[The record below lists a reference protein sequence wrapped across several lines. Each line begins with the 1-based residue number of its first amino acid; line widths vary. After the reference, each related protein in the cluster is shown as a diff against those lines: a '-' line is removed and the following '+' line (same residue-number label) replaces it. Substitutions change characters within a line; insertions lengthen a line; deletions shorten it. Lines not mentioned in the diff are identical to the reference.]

1 MATVGGSQRGG
12 TAVAD
17 GAIRGSDGLAVPRTS
32 LFPQPDA
39 DARSATTQAS
49 QRQATVV
56 NRDVDVTRSSTHS
69 GSNLFP
75 DAL

>member
-1 MATVGGSQRGG
+1 M
-12 TAVAD
+12 
-17 GAIRGSDGLAVPRTS
+17 RGSDGLATPRS
-32 LFPQPDA
+32 SVFPQADA
-39 DARSATTQAS
+39 DTRSAATQVS
-49 QRQATVV
+49 QAAVV